1 MKGMD
6 YFCIAAGQK
15 RVSMNGADTVFIGEI
30 GLSSELR
37 VVCQMPARH
46 REAATLSFK
55 RAIVPR
61 RARKGEP
68 YPENIELIE
77 PRSRCGSLNLAFVQ
91 GGR

>member
-6 YFCIAAGQK
+6 YFCIAAGQ

-30 GLSSELR
+30 GLSGELR

-46 REAATLSFK
+46 REAATLGIK
-55 RAIVPR
+55 RASVPR

-68 YPENIELIE
+68 YPENFELIE